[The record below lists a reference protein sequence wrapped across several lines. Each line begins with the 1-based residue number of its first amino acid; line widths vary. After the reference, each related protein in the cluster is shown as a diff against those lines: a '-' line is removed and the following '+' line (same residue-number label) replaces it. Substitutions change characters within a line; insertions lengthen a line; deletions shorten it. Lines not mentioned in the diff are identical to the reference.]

1 MVRENYEPITASEWS
16 ELLKKNID
24 DYEIMLRETNFV
36 STGVTVLGWSDR
48 RKQENS
54 SLKFIISKQFPFLD
68 AAEFMNTT
76 WEKLWLQ
83 ETHSA
88 LFTAAVTI
96 KVCFLCCC
104 EQNCL
109 GNS

>member
-1 MVRENYEPITASEWS
+1 MVRENYDPITASEWT

-24 DYEIMLRETNFV
+24 DYEITSREPNYA

-48 RKQENS
+48 RKQENTT
-54 SLKFIISKQFPFLD
+54 LKFIISKQFPFLN
-68 AAEFMNTT
+68 AAEFMNMTF
-76 WEKLWLQ
+76 EKLWLQ

-96 KVCFLCCC
+96 KVCFTLCC
-104 EQNCL
+104 EEHFFQ
-109 GNS
+109 